1 MSLWGLIYSQR
12 KCYELEAEHFTRIK
26 NKCSE
31 RERERERE
39 AYWYSIFP
47 FSRQQFA
54 NGFSNRGT
62 KWWKTLS
69 LPKPSRKKISWH
81 HFWIT
86 ILMWLIVNDQKKKK
100 NCTFYV
106 KVKQLLIIYHVK
118 KLKIQQKLWLEYRG
132 QKLNFSFIIYG
143 QSMKSCYK

>member
-1 MSLWGLIYSQR
+1 MLWTWSRAFHENQEQMLQ
-12 KCYELEAEHFTRIK
+12 
-26 NKCSE
+26 E
-31 RERERERE
+31 RERKRERE
-39 AYWYSIFP
+39 AYWYSILP

-69 LPKPSRKKISWH
+69 LPKLYREKINSH

-86 ILMWLIVNDQKKKK
+86 ILMWLIVNDPKKTKK
-100 NCTFYV
+100 LYV
-106 KVKQLLIIYHVK
+106 LCESETTTHYHVK

-143 QSMKSCYK
+143 QPMKSCYK